1 MTTNTNKIV
10 LTAIAAVA
18 IITVSLV
25 VSMQTSEKQAFA
37 QQVPLYRE
45 KIITV
50 TGTATTTA
58 SPDLLN
64 IRFGVEN
71 EAKTAKEAINA
82 NSAAMT
88 EVVDAVKKLGIAKEE
103 LSTSSL
109 SIYPI
114 YSDIVVDEKLGIHKS
129 ELTGY
134 RASNILSIKTQKLDL
149 AGGIIDAATEAGA
162 NRVDS
167 VSFSLS
173 PNKQLEVQD
182 ELLDEAVMNAK
193 SKAEKALSPLGQ
205 KIIGV
210 KMVSLSEFGYPPPP
224 IPYYAGA
231 EAAPSFKSTP
241 VFSADQDVTTT
252 ANVMFLIG
260 EQ

>member
-1 MTTNTNKIV
+1 MTTNTNKIMLV
-10 LTAIAAVA
+10 AIAAVV
-18 IITVSLV
+18 IITASLV

-37 QQVPLYRE
+37 QQQVPLYRE

-58 SPDLLN
+58 SPDLLM
-64 IRFGVEN
+64 IRFGVET
-71 EAKTAKEAINA
+71 EAKTAKEAIDA

-88 EVVDAVKKLGIAKEE
+88 EVVDAVQKLGITKEE
-103 LSTSSL
+103 LSTASL
-109 SIYPI
+109 TIYPV
-114 YSDIVVDEKLGIHKS
+114 YSDVEDPILKTHKS
-129 ELTGY
+129 VLTGY
-134 RASNILSIKTQKLDL
+134 RASNILAVKTQKLDL
-149 AGGIIDAATEAGA
+149 AGGIIDAATGAGA

-167 VSFSLS
+167 VTFSLS
-173 PNKQLEVQD
+173 PSKQLAVQD
-182 ELLDEAVMNAK
+182 ELLDKAVLNAK

-210 KMVSLSEFGYPPPP
+210 KLVSLSEFGYPPPP
-224 IPYYAGA
+224 YPYASG
-231 EAAPSFKSTP
+231 ELAPMAFKSTP

-260 EQ
+260 DQ

>member
-1 MTTNTNKIV
+1 MTKNKNMIV

-18 IITVSLV
+18 IITASLV
-25 VSMQTSEKQAFA
+25 VSVQTSEKQAFA

-50 TGTATTTA
+50 TGIATTTA

-64 IRFGVEN
+64 IRFGVET
-71 EAKTAKEAINA
+71 EAKTAKEAINT
-82 NSAAMT
+82 NSASMT
-88 EVVDAVKKLGIAKEE
+88 DVVDAVQKLGITKEE

-109 SIYPI
+109 SIYPV
-114 YSDIVVDEKLGIHKS
+114 YSDVVDSKLGIHKS

-134 RASNILSIKTQKLDL
+134 RASNILAVKTQKLDL

-167 VSFSLS
+167 VTFSLS
-173 PNKQLEVQD
+173 PSKQQTLQD
-182 ELLDEAVMNAK
+182 ELLDKAVLDAK
-193 SKAEKALSPLGQ
+193 SKAEKALFPLGQ

-210 KMVSLSEFGYPPPP
+210 KLVSLSEFGYPLPPP
-224 IPYYAGA
+224 ITYAGA
-231 EAAPSFKSTP
+231 EMAPAFKSTP

-252 ANVMFLIG
+252 EIG
-260 EQ
+260 RAHV

>member
-1 MTTNTNKIV
+1 MTTNKNMIV

-18 IITVSLV
+18 IITASLV

-50 TGTATTTA
+50 TGTATTSA

-64 IRFGVEN
+64 IRFGVETD
-71 EAKTAKEAINA
+71 AKTAKEAINA

-88 EVVDAVKKLGIAKEE
+88 EVVDAVQKLGITKEE
-103 LSTSSL
+103 LSTASL
-109 SIYPI
+109 TIYPV
-114 YSDIVVDEKLGIHKS
+114 YSDVEDPVLKTHKS
-129 ELTGY
+129 MLTGY
-134 RASNILSIKTQKLDL
+134 HASNIVAVKTQKLDL
-149 AGGIIDAATEAGA
+149 AGGIIDSATGAGA

-167 VSFSLS
+167 VTFSLS
-173 PNKQLEVQD
+173 PNKQLALQD
-182 ELLDEAVMNAK
+182 ELLDKAVLNAK

-210 KMVSLSEFGYPPPP
+210 KLVSLSEFGYPPPP
-224 IPYYAGA
+224 PITYAGA
-231 EAAPSFKSTP
+231 EIATAFKSTP
-241 VFSADQDVTTT
+241 VFSTDQDVTTT

-260 EQ
+260 DQ